1 MKRNEL
7 EALVT
12 LIKGGF
18 VSSINQSSAGY
29 GVNRGTTG
37 ITIRMDAQVTTD
49 ELGAL
54 SNAIYN
60 RASNRPVKKPD
71 KAFKIAQRKH
81 EKEVLAKRKHK

>member
-29 GVNRGTTG
+29 GVGRGTTG
-37 ITIRMDAQVTTD
+37 VTIRMDAQLTTD

-54 SNAIYN
+54 TNAIYN
-60 RASNRPVKKPD
+60 RAGKKPMKQD
-71 KAFKIAQRKH
+71 KSFKIKQRRH